1 MRRRSATT
9 VMAVALAAAVLSVQA
24 QESTRPADRAGQTAD
39 RQTTNTAP
47 TDTRTFINN
56 MAIAGMAEVQLGKLA
71 SERGM
76 SADVKQ
82 FGQMMVTDHTKAND
96 ELKQIAAKLN
106 VPLPTELDT
115 KHKAL
120 ADRLSKLQGAEFDR
134 EYAMAMVSGHEEVA
148 ATLRARSQSNR
159 STSAQPSTTGR
170 QTGSATSTAV
180 GTAGSPANEDTVTQW
195 AAKTLPTV
203 QQHLERARGLQKS
216 SK

>member
-9 VMAVALAAAVLSVQA
+9 VMAVALATAVLSVQA
-24 QESTRPADRAGQTAD
+24 QESTRPADRSGQTAD
-39 RQTTNTAP
+39 RQTTNAAP
-47 TDTRTFINN
+47 TDTRMFINN

-106 VPLPTELDT
+106 IQLPTELDT

-148 ATLRARSQSNR
+148 AALRPRSQSNR

-170 QTGSATSTAV
+170 ETSSATSTA
-180 GTAGSPANEDTVTQW
+180 AR
-195 AAKTLPTV
+195 AASTFPIAIAVRSKRCFRTRRTPTS
-203 QQHLERARGLQKS
+203 R
-216 SK
+216 